1 MIEKGNKKMR
11 FRTKKKINRM
21 NNKIRISNKSN
32 RNKFKIVQ
40 KYCIKIAILTK

>member
-32 RNKFKIVQ
+32 RNKFKIV
-40 KYCIKIAILTK
+40 